1 MTSTYHRFVLRLT
14 VCLLFATFLSAFFL
28 SASAQN
34 ATEIEKKIEL
44 RSSDIDRLEREI
56 SQFQQQITSIGREKQ
71 TLENE
76 IEVLELSERK
86 LNADIQLAE
95 TKIALAEATIN
106 SLQAEIS
113 VAERKIN
120 LNKEAIT
127 GTLQAVQK
135 QSDDSLVEAM
145 LRHENL
151 SEYWGQQ
158 DMLFAFQS
166 SVSTSVEQLARLRSE
181 LENKKA
187 SQQALK
193 SEEVALQNELQAKAG
208 LVIENK
214 AEQTRILSVTEN
226 KESEYQKLLT
236 EKKKLKTAFEA
247 EIRELESQLN
257 LNVDP
262 GAIPSAAPGVLAWPV
277 DNVYITQYFGNTAF
291 ATSNPQIYSGGGHNG
306 IDLGVGIGTSVK
318 SAASGVVVGTG
329 NTDLVC
335 PNASYGQWVLVRHN
349 NGLST
354 LYAHLSQINVSEGQ
368 VVGRGDVVAYS
379 GNTGY
384 STGPHLHFTVYASDG
399 VKVSTMPSRACGGRN
414 YTLPLADQNGYLN
427 PLSFL

>member
-1 MTSTYHRFVLRLT
+1 MISTHHKLVL
-14 VCLLFATFLSAFFL
+14 LSALLTSFVIFFGTFFFTAL
-28 SASAQN
+28 AQN
-34 ATEIEKKIEL
+34 TEEIEEKIEL
-44 RSSDIDRLEREI
+44 RNSDIDRLEREI

-76 IEVLELSERK
+76 IEILELSERK
-86 LNADIQLAE
+86 LNTDIQLAE

-106 SLQAEIS
+106 SLQAEIG

-120 LNKEAIT
+120 LNKDAIT

-135 QSDDSLVEAM
+135 QSDDSLVEAI

-158 DMLFAFQS
+158 DTLFAFQS
-166 SVSTSVEQLARLRSE
+166 SVSTSIDELARLRAE
-181 LENKKA
+181 LENKKV
-187 SQQALK
+187 SQQTLR
-193 SEEVALQNELQAKAG
+193 SQEVALQGELQAKAG
-208 LVIENK
+208 LVIANK
-214 AEQTRILSVTEN
+214 AEQARILSVTEN
-226 KESEYQKLLT
+226 KESEYQRLLA
-236 EKKKLKTAFEA
+236 ERKQRKEAFEA

-354 LYAHLSQINVSEGQ
+354 LYAHLSQINVSQGQ
-368 VVGRGDVVAYS
+368 VVGRGEVVAYS
-379 GNTGY
+379 GNSGY

-414 YTLPLADQNGYLN
+414 YTLPLADQSGYLN